1 MIYGGS
7 KTCDM
12 KAALGGLW
20 LTERAGS
27 AGPTALKLCAHCRG
41 LAREGRT
48 SLSEDV
54 VTQAWGTHVAQKRVF
69 IS

>member
-1 MIYGGS
+1 MGTA
-7 KTCDM
+7 KRDM

-20 LTERAGS
+20 LTKWAGS
-27 AGPTALKLCAHCRG
+27 AGPTALKPCAHCQG